1 LDPSP
6 KVMKI
11 KTKINKWGLGKLK
24 SFCTE
29 KETTNKTK
37 RQYPEW
43 EKIFANDVTYRGLI
57 FKIYK
62 QLIELNKNKQLNQ
75 KRAEKLNRHFS
86 KEDIKVAKAQEKIL
100 NITNYESKNVSHLVM
115 FSSLQLQGLWPS
127 RLLCPWDSLGKDNGV
142 GCHFLS
148 RASS

>member
-1 LDPSP
+1 MDPSP

-11 KTKINKWGLGKLK
+11 NTKINKWGLGKLK

-43 EKIFANDVTYRGLI
+43 EKIFANDVIYRGLI

-86 KEDIKVAKAQEKIL
+86 KEDIKVAKG
-100 NITNYESKNVSHLVM
+100 T
-115 FSSLQLQGLWPS
+115 
-127 RLLCPWDSLGKDNGV
+127 RKDPQ
-142 GCHFLS
+142 HH
-148 RASS
+148 